1 MRTASNPSSAMTA
14 LSLSALLSSLGTS
27 SANVALPA
35 LVQAFDASFQA
46 VQWVV
51 LSYLLAMTM
60 LVVVAGRLGDLFG
73 RRRLLVAGLALF
85 TGASLLCAVAPT
97 LPFLVAARA
106 AQGLGAAAMTALAMA
121 LVAETMPA
129 ARAGSAMGLLGTM
142 SAIGTALGP
151 TLAGFVM
158 SAFGW
163 RAIFLVNLPLGL
175 LALFLASRSLGAVG
189 RAQPAAQPAFDKA
202 GMVLLALTIAAYSL
216 AATVRTD
223 LIAVAVL
230 GLFLFLRTEL
240 RAASPLIRLAMFRN
254 PLISAGFAMS
264 AVVTTVVMATLV
276 VGPFYLSRS
285 LGLGAAAVGAAMSAG
300 PVLAALA
307 GVPSGRLVDRFGAST
322 MTLSGLAVMALGST
336 ALAMIPASL
345 GVWGYVVPLMA
356 ITAGYALFQA
366 ANNTAV
372 MAGSSPAERGVI
384 SGLLNLSRNLGLVTG
399 ASAMGSVFAA
409 GGMRVTFALAAAL
422 LVGAMLIR
430 EFGVRTRTHLPSVS

>member
-189 RAQPAAQPAFDKA
+189 PAKSASQPAFDKA

-230 GLFLFLRTEL
+230 GLFLYLRTEL

-285 LGLGAAAVGAAMSAG
+285 LRPGAAAVGAAMSAG

-366 ANNTAV
+366 ANNTA
-372 MAGSSPAERGVI
+372 
-384 SGLLNLSRNLGLVTG
+384 
-399 ASAMGSVFAA
+399 
-409 GGMRVTFALAAAL
+409 
-422 LVGAMLIR
+422 
-430 EFGVRTRTHLPSVS
+430 